1 MFLLSFKVLQ
11 ILTFSYCTSVHTCTF
26 ALNPQNKFQK
36 ILISLISY
44 LVIFGGL
51 WALQETYAWWLF
63 EQTTFWEYCLVSFL
77 TNLILWSTMKY
88 NVHVQLTLLRGIR
101 EIITIK
107 TEHGKEANSENLII
121 SASYRS
127 IYREY
132 KRKE

>member
-1 MFLLSFKVLQ
+1 MHGDCSSKQSFGNIIYFPFKK
-11 ILTFSYCTSVHTCTF
+11 SY
-26 ALNPQNKFQK
+26 
-36 ILISLISY
+36 
-44 LVIFGGL
+44 
-51 WALQETYAWWLF
+51 
-63 EQTTFWEYCLVSFL
+63 
-77 TNLILWSTMKY
+77 TMKY